1 MVSVVYTKLVCGR
14 SHTALHAVGITFGQ
28 LIASSPAPYA
38 AQVFRGTSLMSENT
52 LLDLPTGVVTFHMDT
67 TEPRVPAIA
76 VASGAYIYIYKNLR
90 PYFKFTLPTLD
101 VNPSE
106 FDLWT
111 QVASHSVSRSGW
123 GLFMEPRAFYYPNLK
138 PCDSCSPSRAVT
150 LSW

>member
-1 MVSVVYTKLVCGR
+1 M
-14 SHTALHAVGITFGQ
+14 
-28 LIASSPAPYA
+28 
-38 AQVFRGTSLMSENT
+38 QVFRGTSLMSENT

-90 PYFKFTLPTLD
+90 PYFKFTLPTLE

-111 QVASHSVSRSGW
+111 QVSLGG
-123 GLFMEPRAFYYPNLK
+123 GLARGCCAWRQ
-138 PCDSCSPSRAVT
+138 CSYFSEVFA
-150 LSW
+150 LGCC